1 MEDNEKRKER
11 KHEGQGKANE
21 KERNGE
27 ASAEDT
33 PMDKKGCMI
42 KVGGYGMSE

>member
-1 MEDNEKRKER
+1 MADEKD
-11 KHEGQGKANE
+11 
-21 KERNGE
+21 RNGE

-42 KVGGYGMSE
+42 KVGGYGMSEQEKLADKENPKDTNL